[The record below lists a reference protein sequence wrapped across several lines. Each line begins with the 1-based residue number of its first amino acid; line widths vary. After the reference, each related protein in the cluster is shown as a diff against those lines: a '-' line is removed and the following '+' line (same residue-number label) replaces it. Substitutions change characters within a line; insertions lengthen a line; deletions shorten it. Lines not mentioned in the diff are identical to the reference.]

1 MSAQCDQDVREDT
14 METAANDGHPSVEF
28 QATKDDFAA
37 AYQLHFVPTR
47 AGWLFC
53 TLFVSIGCVAMLY
66 FLHHEDTPFWVQLL
80 LPVFML
86 LGGVLAGTAAWAVFA
101 PWLGRRTHARQ
112 PLAQVSTRI
121 TLRPQGLQ
129 FQSSRGDSTLLWK
142 DFISWR
148 ANSKTT
154 LLYVSPHS
162 FLHIPTRLG
171 ALGFATD
178 DLKATL
184 AREIGAPRR

>member
-1 MSAQCDQDVREDT
+1 MMKAVD
-14 METAANDGHPSVEF
+14 NDSHPSAEF
-28 QATKDDFAA
+28 QLTKDDFAA
-37 AYQLHFVPTR
+37 AYQLHFVLTR
-47 AGWLFC
+47 SGWLFC
-53 TLFVSIGCVAMLY
+53 ALFVSASCTAML
-66 FLHHEDTPFWVQLL
+66 FLLRYENAPLWVQLL
-80 LPVFML
+80 LPVFMM
-86 LGGVLAGTAAWAVFA
+86 LGGALAGTAAWAVFA
-101 PWLGRRTHARQ
+101 PWLGRRTYARQ
-112 PLAQVSTRI
+112 PLARLTMRI
-121 TLRPQGLQ
+121 TLRPEGLR

-162 FLHIPTRLG
+162 FLHIPARLG
-171 ALGFATD
+171 ALGFSTD